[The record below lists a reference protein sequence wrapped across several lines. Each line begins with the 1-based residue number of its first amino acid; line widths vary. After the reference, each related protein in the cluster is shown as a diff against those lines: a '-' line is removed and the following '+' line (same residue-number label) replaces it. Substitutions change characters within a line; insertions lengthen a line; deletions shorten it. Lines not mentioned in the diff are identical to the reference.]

1 MNQAQSEII
10 FNLLK
15 RKFVWIPEQELRKLT
30 DKAQK
35 LKPLSIRNYR

>member
-1 MNQAQSEII
+1 MSQAQSEMI

-15 RKFVWIPEQELRKLT
+15 RKFVWIPENELRKLT

-35 LKPLSIRNYR
+35 LKPATSRNHR